1 MVMAVHVS
9 GLPAVEPAEFV
20 ELILYAC
27 ANQPLCRS
35 PGAVGLPRLSKEI
48 DHLRLTAQRLLGG
61 SGRGVSHGQI
71 EVKPD
76 REVM

>member
-1 MVMAVHVS
+1 MAVHVS

-20 ELILYAC
+20 ELVLYTR
-27 ANQPLCRS
+27 ANQPVCRS
-35 PGAVGLPRLSKEI
+35 PGAVRVPRLSKEI
-48 DHLRLTAQRLLGG
+48 DRLRLTAQGLLGG

-71 EVKPD
+71 EVEPD